1 MKNLKIFLRNA
12 LVTPQTLI
20 RLTLAIA
27 AALLKCIV
35 ILLEEL
41 VDCIPGYYKRFEK

>member
-20 RLTLAIA
+20 RLTLAII
-27 AALLKCIV
+27 AALLKWIV
-35 ILLEEL
+35 LILENL
-41 VDCIPGYYKRFEK
+41 VDCIPGYPKRFEK